1 MRLLFYFSSFVCFFY
16 INFLFVLMYHR
27 LLSFFFLSF
36 FLFLFFVFCVNY
48 RFLFPVD
55 ITTLVK
61 WEIGLFE
68 VSSLTIRSVF
78 LFLYFFVWNG
88 REQRL
93 AFLTR
98 HITADSAD
106 SAQFSVFWM
115 SFFSQ
120 FTLSWSRNRLAWLET
135 PPWRIQNQ
143 LTYLAISHSFSPTPT
158 QQLASTNWE

>member
-1 MRLLFYFSSFVCFFY
+1 MRLLFYFSSFVCFFF

-36 FLFLFFVFCVNY
+36 CFLFLFFVFCVNY

-55 ITTLVK
+55 ITTRVK

-115 SFFSQ
+115 SFFFAIHAFLKQKPVS
-120 FTLSWSRNRLAWLET
+120 LAWNT
-135 PPWRIQNQ
+135 A
-143 LTYLAISHSFSPTPT
+143 LTHSEPVDLLGDLTFFLPHTYPTISEH
-158 QQLASTNWE
+158 